1 LKETSDDIDLTKEE
15 VLRLLKE
22 LVKDGEIRRDEK
34 GRYYVTEKGLMNYG
48 FDDN

>member
-1 LKETSDDIDLTKEE
+1 MSDNDDQALTKEE

-22 LVKDGEIRRDEK
+22 LEKDGEIRKDEK
-34 GRYYVTEKGLMNYG
+34 GRYYVTQKGLMNYG